1 MIGKS
6 FNFHTVL
13 SKINVKILLRIYV
26 RSIHCKW
33 GQEKCKQ
40 RNTLNFCSSK
50 IVIFGGFLWTE
61 MVKLNV
67 KVKPTVPSTFVITF
81 EVNILNDLVGIF
93 ESFKNFKNRRRRA
106 NFCQQQSSDTR
117 LNLARFSP
125 CLLKF

>member
-1 MIGKS
+1 MKNQN
-6 FNFHTVL
+6 NFFVICLKIPFQNCYLIDIL
-13 SKINVKILLRIYV
+13 SKLGNL
-26 RSIHCKW
+26 
-33 GQEKCKQ
+33 EKCKQ

-106 NFCQQQSSDTR
+106 IFCQQQSSDTR